1 MAYNN
6 SKIKLSTA
14 VDFSYKKNA
23 LDMAYDDESTPEL
36 WAKALITDKS
46 FSFMFFGDEQF
57 DKLSDE
63 ALIQQMKD
71 FANEY
76 QTKKY
81 MNISNPEDLDYHLY
95 RYRIGSDEDIASL
108 VSELRN
114 FLLCRPLSKTKNEST
129 ILGNEEF
136 VEYKSWNG
144 SEYDVILA
152 ILITLLG
159 ASKKGKLTPRDIRM
173 LSNWV
178 ISCKENDWKKGAYFE
193 QVSNGLISKK
203 AFQRTLN
210 LCKWSDGHIDLAKL
224 AKSSIE
230 SNDEKTV
237 PPGLKKEMARFGL
250 DIVIDDAVSD
260 DNYKIWSDEE
270 LNGFVKYHFND
281 VLGAKEI
288 GKNNVIVSELTARD
302 AVRTLSP
309 YTAARAVSLSDID
322 RKAPPERDITSASL
336 AALVLIGP
344 NETRPEDYKAVSYD
358 FPIPFN
364 NSHKIMDLLDYIIS
378 KEQVVPEVFKEF
390 FGYFRNKDTREYIDD
405 LRVKKNQPIT
415 HSARMNMPYYY
426 EGKPIDAFIRF
437 STGGAHG
444 STCAKL
450 HLLSPEEI
458 DRWIREDVGTGKD
471 SINRFTVD
479 KTDVIHIDFTS
490 FYPIM
495 AKKMKL
501 YQIANGV
508 DYYSPLID
516 HRVKV
521 KAEAEELK
529 EQDRMSDPRYNELQ
543 SLQLAFKLVLNAATG
558 AGNMHKPYAKLPL
571 DNKTLSMRLIGN
583 MLIWVLGQR
592 LASAGAYIISTNTD
606 GLFICNMTQEE
617 AKAILDDYILDYD
630 MPVEPE
636 KVKRFINATTSTR
649 IEFDHHEDEPSR
661 AGGTLGHAIKL
672 KFSPFSLGRNVS
684 VPLISANA
692 VIEYMA
698 HNKNWLIEP
707 YDRTWIKNFISEK
720 LKNAKDYE
728 QAWYHVHTGTKAQK
742 LTANGERLQKVNR
755 VVFTNEGYKL
765 GGEARSLVS
774 KDVAITIWN
783 NYIDG
788 QPVKFEDL
796 KFKGIDF
803 YEYDTDFLD
812 YIKNHNSLKLDFAIK
827 ESEGKFEKYVAVN
840 APYKKIPTYESGEFK
855 TKIQASKAEKEAFNV
870 IGSKT
875 LTYYDADNEKWLP
888 IRIWKLSNK
897 ISQYPYLVGDFVNS
911 SDDLNKFDY
920 NRLNVDAY
928 VSMAEAQLKL
938 WKRTAD
944 VPVLGMTKIVD
955 EILQDEKSTK
965 PKRVTKAV
973 KLQSMIDDLYSVDF
987 LREVID

>member
-1 MAYNN
+1 MTYNKI
-6 SKIKLSTA
+6 KIKLSSN

-23 LDMAYDDESTPEL
+23 LSMAYDDESTPEL

-63 ALIQQMKD
+63 DLIKQMKD

-81 MNISNPEDLDYHLY
+81 MNISNPDELDYHLY
-95 RYRIGSDEDIASL
+95 RYRSNDTDIANL
-108 VSELRN
+108 VNELRN
-114 FLLCRPLSKTKNEST
+114 FLLCRPLSKTKQES
-129 ILGNEEF
+129 IDKGNKEF

-159 ASKKGKLTPRDIRM
+159 SSKKGKLTPRDIRM

-178 ISCKENDWKKGAYFE
+178 ISCKETDWKKGGYFE

-203 AFQRTLN
+203 AFQRNLS

-224 AKSSIE
+224 AKSSIQ

-260 DNYKIWSDEE
+260 DNYKIWPDEE
-270 LNGFVKYHFND
+270 LNNFVKYHFND
-281 VLGAKEI
+281 VLGTKEI
-288 GKNNVIVSELTARD
+288 GNNNVIVSELTARD
-302 AVRTLSP
+302 AVRILSP
-309 YTAARAVSLSDID
+309 YTAARAVSLADID
-322 RKAPPERDITSASL
+322 KKMPPERDITSASL
-336 AALVLIGP
+336 ASLVLIGP
-344 NETRPEDYKAVSYD
+344 NEIKPEDYTAVSYD
-358 FPIPFN
+358 FPIPYN
-364 NSHKIMDLLDYIIS
+364 NSHKVMDLLDYIIS
-378 KEQVVPEVFKEF
+378 KEKVVPEVFKEF
-390 FGYFRNKDTREYIDD
+390 FGYFRNKDTRDYRDD
-405 LRVKKNQPIT
+405 LKVKNNQPIT
-415 HSARMNMPYYY
+415 HAPQMNMPYYY
-426 EGKPIDAFIRF
+426 EGKPIDAYIRF

-444 STCAKL
+444 STCANL
-450 HLLSPEEI
+450 HLLSPNEI
-458 DRWIREDVGTGKD
+458 EKWIREDIGTGRNNE
-471 SINRFTVD
+471 NRFTVD

-501 YQIANGV
+501 YQIKNGV

-558 AGNMHKPYAKLPL
+558 AGNMHRTYAKLPL

-606 GLFICNMTQEE
+606 GLFICNMTQKE
-617 AKAILDDYILDYD
+617 AKAILEDYIKDYD

-649 IEFDHHEDEPSR
+649 IEFDHHDNEPSR

-698 HNKNWLIEP
+698 NNKNWLTEP
-707 YDRTWIKNFISEK
+707 YDRSWIKNFISDK

-728 QAWYHVHTGTKAQK
+728 QAWYHVHTGTKAKK

-765 GGEARSLVS
+765 GGEARSIVN
-774 KDVAITIWN
+774 KDMATKIWN
-783 NYIDG
+783 NYVDG
-788 QPVKFEDL
+788 LPIKFEDL
-796 KFKGIDF
+796 KFDGIDF
-803 YEYDTDFLD
+803 YEYDTDFLT
-812 YIKNHNSLKLDFAIK
+812 YLKNHKNIKLDFAIK
-827 ESEGKFEKYVAVN
+827 ESEGKFEKYVGVN
-840 APYKKIPTYESGEFK
+840 APYKKIPTFESGEFK
-855 TKIQASKAEKEAFNV
+855 TKIDDSKARKEAFEK
-870 IGSKT
+870 IGSNK
-875 LTYYDADNEKWLP
+875 LAYYDEDNEKWEP
-888 IRIWKLSNK
+888 IRVWKLSNK
-897 ISQYPYLVGDFVNS
+897 ISQYPYLIGDFVNS
-911 SDDLNKFDY
+911 SNDLKEFDY
-920 NRLNVDAY
+920 SRLNIDAY

-938 WKRTAD
+938 WKKTAD

-955 EILQDEKSTK
+955 NILNDDKSDK
-965 PKRVTKAV
+965 PNQQNYR
-973 KLQSMIDDLYSVDF
+973 
-987 LREVID
+987 